1 MDEFGGADWATGEPD
16 YAAATSGPPL
26 AAAAAITMQQVA
38 AQQAPAASD
47 PPMLAPPRRG
57 DLPPDQRYA
66 PPVHQAPPP
75 SVLPPA
81 ARRVAMGSATMPG
94 ESGGHMLGF
103 ALLAVSIGT
112 IVGIKYGGGVWG
124 GAAGALAGGSVVNG
138 VRAVRM
144 AVRGDAQSDRE
155 AIISGTYTV
164 IGLGVA
170 GYLIY
175 KTSADRKALPKAA

>member
-16 YAAATSGPPL
+16 YAASSQEPPL
-26 AAAAAITMQQVA
+26 APAAMMAMQQQAAAAPVPQQN
-38 AQQAPAASD
+38 
-47 PPMLAPPRRG
+47 PPTLAPPRRHE
-57 DLPPDQRYA
+57 LPPDQRYA
-66 PPVHQAPPP
+66 PPVHQAPPAD
-75 SVLPPA
+75 VLPPV
-81 ARRVAMGSATMPG
+81 ARRVGMGAAAAP
-94 ESGGHMLGF
+94 ESGSHMLGF

-144 AVRGDAQSDRE
+144 AVRGDAVSDRE

-170 GYLIY
+170 GYLLY
-175 KTSADRKALPKAA
+175 KTRSDRKAELKAA

>member
-16 YAAATSGPPL
+16 YAVSSQEPPL
-26 AAAAAITMQQVA
+26 APAAVMAMRQQAAAPMPQQG
-38 AQQAPAASD
+38 
-47 PPMLAPPRRG
+47 PPMLAPPRRHE
-57 DLPPDQRYA
+57 LPPDQRYA
-66 PPVHQAPPP
+66 PPAHQPPP
-75 SVLPPA
+75 VDALPPL
-81 ARRVAMGSATMPG
+81 ARRSAMGATAAP
-94 ESGGHMLGF
+94 ESGSHMLGF

-164 IGLGVA
+164 LGLGVA
-170 GYLIY
+170 GYLLY
-175 KTSADRKALPKAA
+175 KTRSDRKAELSKAA